1 MERIEILDLA
11 FQFVK
16 RIDQRAQ
23 TRDFIDIGLGALAI
37 VPKIGAGHSRFE
49 RGQFFLQFGQVKETS
64 AARARETSNR
74 RRQRWKFQLAWG
86 KQYAA
91 PLICHV
97 ERSRDISRYFR
108 ADSLSSTEIVRD
120 SSTSVGMTE
129 SKITA
134 ARNLCACPLGP
145 QPIRLGKSFRHP
157 SSNRAGRARSFPN
170 KPDQS

>member
-11 FQFVK
+11 FEFVK
-16 RIDQRAQ
+16 WIDQRMNA
-23 TRDFIDIGLGALAI
+23 RDFIDISLGALAI
-37 VPKIGAGHSRFE
+37 VPKIRRRHPRFE
-49 RGQFFLQFGQVKETS
+49 RSQFFLQFGQVKETS

-108 ADSLSSTEIVRD
+108 AD
-120 SSTSVGMTE
+120 
-129 SKITA
+129 
-134 ARNLCACPLGP
+134 
-145 QPIRLGKSFRHP
+145 
-157 SSNRAGRARSFPN
+157 
-170 KPDQS
+170 